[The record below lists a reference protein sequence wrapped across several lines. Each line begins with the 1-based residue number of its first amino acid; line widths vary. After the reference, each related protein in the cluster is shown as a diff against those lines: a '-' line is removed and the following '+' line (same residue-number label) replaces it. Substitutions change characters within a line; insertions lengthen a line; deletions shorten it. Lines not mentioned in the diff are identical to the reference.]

1 MAIVPHA
8 SDTETPPASG
18 PRDQNRRRWP
28 LFVRHRS
35 SGNPLRASTWHWQ
48 SAQLFRSG
56 TDHYGVR
63 MKTLKTIALL
73 SMFLLPACGDASA
86 GVLDKVGD
94 AAKQSDALAK
104 IKGTF
109 TNLTSTLTGI
119 TDGETAKAAKGKLEG
134 MIGPLKD
141 QLSSLGGLSK
151 LGAMKDTLVNGV
163 MSQVTRLI
171 GNADIKSA
179 IGPVLEKL
187 KGVLNG

>member
-1 MAIVPHA
+1 
-8 SDTETPPASG
+8 
-18 PRDQNRRRWP
+18 
-28 LFVRHRS
+28 
-35 SGNPLRASTWHWQ
+35 
-48 SAQLFRSG
+48 
-56 TDHYGVR
+56 
-63 MKTLKTIALL
+63 
-73 SMFLLPACGDASA
+73 MFLLPACGDASA

-187 KGVLNG
+187 KGALNG